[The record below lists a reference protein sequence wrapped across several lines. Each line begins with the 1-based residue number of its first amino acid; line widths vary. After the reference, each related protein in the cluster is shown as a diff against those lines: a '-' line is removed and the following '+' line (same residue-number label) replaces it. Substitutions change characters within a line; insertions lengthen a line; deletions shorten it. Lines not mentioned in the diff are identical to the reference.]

1 MYNFARA
8 LRIALKHP
16 YNVAACMLSS
26 LVIAVLWG
34 GNLTAVFPVVD
45 IIMNDQSIPKWIEQ
59 KIAESQREVAESD
72 RWLAQLNKLKDD
84 NAATI
89 QHELG
94 AEIERCKGELQAHIV
109 RTGSKWDDVRI
120 AKKSRIENFVQQ
132 LEELRKLP
140 AETIVAKVKRE
151 IGETQHHRDVYAKR
165 VTRFEWIAPAAR
177 RWMPA
182 TPFRTLMVVL
192 WFVLFCTIVKGIF
205 RVLNSIVVNRL
216 GSIVGY
222 DMRIDFYRQVLRLDV
237 ANFTEAGR
245 GDLMN
250 RCTNDLNLISNG
262 VQRLF
267 GQVMLEPLK
276 MAVCFGIAAFVS
288 WQLLLLTIILVPP
301 AAYSI
306 HWLGRALKRTHR
318 RAMQELSCIYEAL
331 TETLGGIKLIKSFT
345 MEPAEHSRFQASAK
359 EYYRRQLRIAIY
371 DSLVSPTIEVL
382 GLGMVILA
390 SVMGGYLVLGQQTH
404 FLGIKISDV
413 PLTHG
418 MMSIFFA
425 MLAGMADPARR
436 IAHEFSH
443 MQAALAASDR
453 VYEIFDRQPDIDDP
467 VNPVAL
473 PHLEHAIRFENVSFQ
488 YLPEK
493 PILRDVTLEV
503 RAGET
508 IAIVGPNGCGKTTML
523 QLLPRFYDPQAG
535 RITIDNTG
543 IRDVKLAG
551 LRSRLGLV
559 SQEILLLN
567 DSVADNI
574 GYGAPGATQEQIETA
589 ARKAHAHSFITE
601 KLPQGYQTL
610 VGPGG
615 SRLSGGQRQRIALAR
630 AILRD
635 PEILLLDEATSQIDV
650 ESEQLIFEVLRD
662 FSKNRTTLMV
672 THRVSMISL
681 ADRVVVMDHG
691 RIIDVG
697 THDELTARCDLYRRL
712 AHTNDLSRKRLA
724 PRLLRWATQRAGAR
738 APSAADGRPSISD
751 ATPELTWTAPNSTI
765 LDDATAG

>member
-1 MYNFARA
+1 
-8 LRIALKHP
+8 
-16 YNVAACMLSS
+16 
-26 LVIAVLWG
+26 
-34 GNLTAVFPVVD
+34 
-45 IIMNDQSIPKWIEQ
+45 MNDQSLPEWIDQ
-59 KIAESQREVAESD
+59 KIAESKREVAESD

-84 NAATI
+84 SAATI
-89 QHELG
+89 KRELG
-94 AEIERCKGELQAHIV
+94 AEIERWKSELQAHID

-120 AKKSRIENFVQQ
+120 AEKTRIENFIKQ
-132 LEELRKLP
+132 LEELRELP
-140 AETIVAKVKRE
+140 PDAIVAKVKRE
-151 IGETQHHRDVYAKR
+151 IGETEHHRSVYAKR
-165 VTRFEWIAPAAR
+165 AARFEWIAPVAH
-177 RWMPA
+177 RWMPT

-192 WFVLFCTIVKGIF
+192 WFVLFCTIVKGIV
-205 RVLNSIVVNRL
+205 RVINSIVVVRL
-216 GSIVGY
+216 GSIVGH
-222 DMRIDFYRQVLRLDV
+222 DLRIQFYHQVLRLDV

-250 RCTNDLNLISNG
+250 RCTNDLNIIGLG

-267 GQVMLEPLK
+267 GQVLLEPLK
-276 MAVCFGIAAFVS
+276 MAVCFTIAAFVS
-288 WQLLLLTIILVPP
+288 WQLLLLTIVLVPP
-301 AAYSI
+301 AAYSV

-318 RAMQELSCIYEAL
+318 RAMQELSSIYETL
-331 TETLGGIKLIKSFT
+331 SETLGGIKLIKGFT
-345 MEPAEHSRFQASAK
+345 METAERTRFQNSSK
-359 EYYRRQLRIAIY
+359 EYYRRQLRIAMY
-371 DSLVSPTIEVL
+371 DSLVSPTIEVV

-443 MQAALAASDR
+443 IQGALAAADR
-453 VYEIFDRQPDIDDP
+453 VYEILDRQPAIADP
-467 VNPVAL
+467 VNPVPL
-473 PHLEHAIRFENVSFQ
+473 PRLQNTLRFENVSFQ

-523 QLLPRFYDPQAG
+523 QLLPRFYDPGAG
-535 RITIDNTG
+535 RILFEDVD
-543 IRDVKLAG
+543 IRHVTLPD

-567 DSVADNI
+567 DTVASNI
-574 GYGAPGATQEQIETA
+574 AYGAPDATQDRIETA
-589 ARKAHAHSFITE
+589 ARKAHAHTFITE
-601 KLPQGYQTL
+601 KLPNGYQTL

-662 FSKNRTTLMV
+662 FSRTRTTLMV

-681 ADRVVVMDHG
+681 ADRVVVLDHG
-691 RIIDVG
+691 RIVDIG
-697 THDELTARCDLYRRL
+697 AHDELTDRCDLYRRL
-712 AHTNDLSRKRLA
+712 CHTGYRE
-724 PRLLRWATQRAGAR
+724 
-738 APSAADGRPSISD
+738 SA
-751 ATPELTWTAPNSTI
+751 
-765 LDDATAG
+765 